1 MTPDAA
7 STQPRKRSWK
17 RLIVALACV
26 VAVTIIALLAKAPR
40 KEPVTVRFVRST
52 NEMGIK
58 KLISP
63 YGLTE
68 THIGGT
74 VCEMDDPLE
83 LRMTTVG
90 RPMPGVEI

>member
-1 MTPDAA
+1 MIFA
-7 STQPRKRSWK
+7 SPEVNKR
-17 RLIVALACV
+17 VHD
-26 VAVTIIALLAKAPR
+26 
-40 KEPVTVRFVRST
+40 
-52 NEMGIK
+52 EMGIK

-74 VCEMDDPLE
+74 ACDLDDPLE

-90 RPMPGVEI
+90 RPCPASRSAFDSRRAKNSYAERARRSLF